1 MGYQTLAL
9 KGFSW
14 VGLLR
19 LFIRGSGFLKI
30 AILARL
36 LNPSQFGAYGV
47 AALALGLVEMFTETG
62 INVVLIQEQS
72 DSGVKDRIDTAW
84 LTSIYR
90 GILIFLI
97 IALSSRLIAIF
108 YHSPDSLPILLAI
121 SLVPLIRGFI
131 NPGIVLF
138 QKQLQ
143 FNREFFFR
151 ATLTLTEIITSI
163 LFVYF
168 TASPLGIAI
177 GLIASALVE
186 VFLSFKVIDLKPKLS
201 FSKDQFNQII
211 HRGKWI
217 TFAGIINYLNLN
229 GPDMVIGRL
238 LGSTSLGIHQ
248 MAYRFGYVPIAELGE
263 MSNRVTFPIFVSI
276 AGDTQRALKAYLKN
290 TLGIIVFTLP
300 LCLFLIFFPQLIVT
314 YLLGSNWQLVTPLL
328 PIMGLTVF
336 ISTLTAPASSMLL
349 AVKQQRQVFIFNA
362 IRFLG
367 TVTVIIPFVQHYGL
381 IGGAYTL
388 LLGVILAIPYTLYAI
403 KKVL

>member
-19 LFIRGSGFLKI
+19 LFIRGSGFIKI
-30 AILARL
+30 AVLARL
-36 LNPSQFGAYGV
+36 LTPAQFGAYGV

-62 INVVLIQEQS
+62 INVVLIQENGE
-72 DSGVKDRIDTAW
+72 SGVKARIDTAW
-84 LTSIYR
+84 LTSIFR
-90 GILIFLI
+90 GILIFFI
-97 IALSSRLIAIF
+97 IALSSPLIADF
-108 YHSPDSLPILLAI
+108 YHSPSSLPILLAI

-143 FNREFFFR
+143 FNREFYFR
-151 ATLTLTEIITSI
+151 ASLTFTEVLVSIIT
-163 LFVYF
+163 VYL
-168 TASPLGIAI
+168 TGSPIGIAV

-186 VFLSFKVIDLKPKLS
+186 VFLSFKVVGIKPKPS
-201 FSKDQFNQII
+201 FSKTQFNQII

-238 LGSTSLGIHQ
+238 LGSTALGIHQ
-248 MAYRFGYVPIAELGE
+248 MAYRFGYLPIAELGE

-276 AGDTQRALKAYLKN
+276 ASDTKRALKAYIKN
-290 TLGIIVFTLP
+290 TFGIFIFTFP
-300 LCLFLIFFPQLIVT
+300 VCLFLVFFPQFIVT
-314 YLLGSNWQLVTPLL
+314 YLLGPNWQSAIPLL

-336 ISTLTAPASSMLL
+336 ISTLTAPASSLLL

-367 TVTVIIPFVQHYGL
+367 TITLIIPLVQHYGL
-381 IGGAYTL
+381 LGGAYTL
-388 LLGVILAIPYTLYAI
+388 LFGVLLAIPYTLYAV